1 MKTNHKIIT
10 TLLVIISIAALSII
24 SATYSRFVY
33 KQSIQKTITVPEY
46 NHCLANGIT
55 NLNDCIL
62 VNEANYLS
70 VDAATSAISL
80 KTVDYTTPST
90 TDEGLL
96 KTTDNDGETYYFRGA
111 AEDNYIQYAGHI
123 WRIIRVNGD
132 GSTRIIYAGAT
143 PDATGSATA
152 IGISKYND
160 TTDIDMTYVGYKRT

>member
-1 MKTNHKIIT
+1 MKTNHKIIM
-10 TLLVIISIAALSII
+10 TLLVIISITALSII

-80 KTVDYTTPST
+80 KTEPSGKNPIVLPVMNSHS
-90 TDEGLL
+90 EFGV
-96 KTTDNDGETYYFRGA
+96 FA
-111 AEDNYIQYAGHI
+111 
-123 WRIIRVNGD
+123 
-132 GSTRIIYAGAT
+132 
-143 PDATGSATA
+143 P
-152 IGISKYND
+152 
-160 TTDIDMTYVGYKRT
+160 